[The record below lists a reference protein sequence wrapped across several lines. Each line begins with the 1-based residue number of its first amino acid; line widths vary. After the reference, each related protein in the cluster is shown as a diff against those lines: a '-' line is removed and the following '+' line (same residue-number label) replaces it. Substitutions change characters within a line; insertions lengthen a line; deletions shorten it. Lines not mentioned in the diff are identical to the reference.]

1 MSNPNKINFTF
12 WGTDTLAV
20 IVADKLTNLGFK
32 PRLVISTPDKP
43 AGRHL
48 VLTPPPMKLWAEKNN
63 IPCLQPAKLK
73 SLSPEE
79 KSAIDSAK
87 YIFVVAS
94 YGKIIPEELVN
105 LSEHGTLNIH
115 PSLLPRH
122 RGPTPI
128 ETAILS
134 GDTETGVTIMK
145 LDAEMDHGPII
156 AQKHI
161 PLVDWQPTYTE
172 LHDKLAEEGATLLA
186 QVLPGWLAGDI
197 EATEQNHRIATYT
210 KKSLKADGEITLD
223 PNQAEANYRKIRA
236 YENWPGTY
244 FFIDHQ
250 SKKLRVLIKKAS
262 LENGQL
268 KLDRVLPEG
277 KKEMDWESFEKGYL
291 AKS

>member
-1 MSNPNKINFTF
+1 MSNQPKIAF
-12 WGTDTLAV
+12 WGTDSLAV
-20 IVADKLTNLGFK
+20 IVANKLTTLGFK
-32 PRLVISTPDKP
+32 PSLVISTPDKP

-48 VLTPPPMKLWAEKNN
+48 VMTPPPMKLWAEKNN
-63 IPCLQPAKLK
+63 IPCIQPAKLK

-79 KSAIDSAK
+79 SSALDSAK
-87 YIFVVAS
+87 DIFIVAS

-105 LSEHGTLNIH
+105 LPEHGTLNIH

-128 ETAILS
+128 ESAILS

-156 AQKHI
+156 AQKRI
-161 PLVDWQPTYTE
+161 SLADWQPTYTE

-186 QVLPGWLAGDI
+186 QVLPGWLAGEM
-197 EATEQNHRIATYT
+197 EAQEQNHDLATYT

-223 PNQAEANYRKIRA
+223 PTQAEANYRKIRA

-244 FFIDHQ
+244 FFIDH
-250 SKKLRVLIKKAS
+250 KGTKLRVLIKKAS
-262 LENGQL
+262 LVDGTL

-277 KKEMDWESFEKGYL
+277 KKEMDWESFEKGY
-291 AKS
+291 SQ